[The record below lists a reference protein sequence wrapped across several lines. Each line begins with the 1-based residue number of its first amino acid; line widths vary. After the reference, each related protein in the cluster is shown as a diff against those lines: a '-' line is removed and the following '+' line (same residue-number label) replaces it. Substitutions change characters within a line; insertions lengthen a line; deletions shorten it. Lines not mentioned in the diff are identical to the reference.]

1 MYSIQIKKSAIK
13 EIESIPSFYIKKIIN
28 AIEKLS
34 ENPKPDGCKKIV
46 GSKENMWR
54 IRIGDYRIIYV
65 IDENLKIVDVRRVSH
80 RKDAYKF

>member
-13 EIESIPSFYIKKIIN
+13 EIEAIPSFYIKKIIN

-54 IRIGDYRIIYV
+54 IRIEDYRIIYV